1 MSTETISTKAPPAAV
16 RSQPMRSRLGD
27 RMFDVFVRSLFPVIL
42 ALGAGA
48 ILLLALGRNPV
59 SFYQDIW
66 LGGVSGGGW
75 DAWQDSAI
83 RMAPL
88 LLIAAGLTVIFR
100 ANIWNLGYNGQFLLG
115 AALVTG
121 YGPSLTNNVSLPV
134 AMLLLVLM
142 AGAAGAVWT
151 IIPALLKAR
160 YGTNEI
166 ITTLMMS
173 FIGVDLANIL
183 IKGPF
188 QDPAVTIPQ
197 TRVLDLGK
205 MLPNIPGTRIHIGLL
220 VAFGA
225 VLVVHYVLTRTSWG
239 LRLRI
244 MGANPRAARHFGVNL
259 PRLIIT
265 SFLVSGF
272 LVGLAAAV
280 DFLGLWGY
288 IRGGQNPA
296 YGDTVIPFVFLAR
309 LNALAVIPFIAFFS
323 VLSVGGDLAATNANL
338 STDFLLVLVGLIL
351 LFMTVIEYLGRRRD
365 LGGTYLPPG
374 LKEALRAPLFRRRS
388 P

>member
-16 RSQPMRSRLGD
+16 RSQPTRSRLGD
-27 RMFDVFVRSLFPVIL
+27 RVFDVCVRSLFPVIL

-88 LLIAAGLTVIFR
+88 LLIGAGLTVIFR

-121 YGPSLTNNVSLPV
+121 YGPSLTNDLPLPV

-151 IIPALLKAR
+151 IVPALLKAR

-188 QDPAVTIPQ
+188 QDPEVTIPQ
-197 TRVLDLGK
+197 TRVLDLEK